1 MTELI
6 PAPCEECEH
15 IEYGM
20 HYYVIEALVR
30 KIARDSGG
38 GWVNRCVNVSGGILP
53 LLG

>member
-6 PAPCEECEH
+6 PAPCEECEHIEH

-30 KIARDSGG
+30 KIARD
-38 GWVNRCVNVSGGILP
+38 
-53 LLG
+53 